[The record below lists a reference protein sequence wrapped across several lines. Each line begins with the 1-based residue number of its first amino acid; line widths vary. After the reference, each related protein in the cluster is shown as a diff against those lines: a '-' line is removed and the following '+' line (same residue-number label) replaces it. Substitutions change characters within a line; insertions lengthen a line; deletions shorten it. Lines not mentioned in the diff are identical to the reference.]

1 MVIHYICLDC
11 FNQSST
17 FLFGAISRRFL
28 SGYFFSF
35 FFSSSFPF
43 PTNFVKPI
51 EIAGNRHYNSF
62 EKESAAF
69 WWEGS
74 LRKACGKHV
83 YCCLLCLQAWTAPA
97 STRLLSRRLSSPVTS
112 PACHQLLA
120 ISHPQ
125 YGRRRSI
132 DGLITLW
139 GAHTPRRRENEDW
152 KRRLLANV
160 FCLEFE
166 DWCTEKPTLPRWIT
180 KTNRIMRP
188 SRNWPLA
195 WPLLISN
202 A

>member
-1 MVIHYICLDC
+1 M
-11 FNQSST
+11 
-17 FLFGAISRRFL
+17 
-28 SGYFFSF
+28 
-35 FFSSSFPF
+35 
-43 PTNFVKPI
+43 KPI

-74 LRKACGKHV
+74 FRKAYGKRG
-83 YCCLLCLQAWTAPA
+83 YCCLLRLQGWKAPA
-97 STRLLSRRLSSPVTS
+97 STCLFSPRLSSPVTS
-112 PACHQLLA
+112 LAWHQLLA

-139 GAHTPRRRENEDW
+139 GAHTPRRRENEHW

-160 FCLEFE
+160 LCLEFA
-166 DWCTEKPTLPRWIT
+166 DWCTQRRTTEKPILPRWIT
-180 KTNRIMRP
+180 KTNCIMRP
-188 SRNWPLA
+188 SRNWPLV
-195 WPLLISN
+195 WPRLISN